1 MKKVKILGIKTMK
14 QNENFQQIFE
24 NCKRR

>member
-14 QNENFQQIFE
+14 QNEKFQQIFE